1 MAEKRRIPELKDEE
15 EARAFFDTHDT
26 VELLE
31 ETEPEE
37 LVLAPELAEKLR
49 RRRERKE
56 VITIRI
62 SAPHLAKIRRVA
74 QRKGIP
80 YQTLIQLW
88 LAEALEKEYRTS

>member
-1 MAEKRRIPELKDEE
+1 MAEKRRIPEFKDEQ
-15 EARAFFDTHDT
+15 EAREFFDTHDT

-37 LVLAPELAEKLR
+37 LVLAPELGEKLR

-62 SAPHLAKIRRVA
+62 SALHLAKIRRVA

>member
-1 MAEKRRIPELKDEE
+1 MPQKPRVPEFKDEQ
-15 EARAFFDTHDT
+15 EARDFFDTHDT
-26 VELLE
+26 AELIE
-31 ETEPEE
+31 ETEPEK
-37 LVLAPELAEKLR
+37 LTLAPELAEKLR

-62 SAPHLAKIRRVA
+62 SAPHLARIKRIA

-88 LAEALEKEYRTS
+88 LAEALEREYRTS

>member
-15 EARAFFDTHDT
+15 EARDFFDKHDT
-26 VELLE
+26 AELLE

-37 LVLAPELAEKLR
+37 LALAPELAEKLR

>member
-1 MAEKRRIPELKDEE
+1 MTEKQQIPEFKNEE
-15 EARAFFDTHDT
+15 EARDFFDEHNT
-26 VELLE
+26 VELLK

-49 RRRERKE
+49 KRRERKE

-80 YQTLIQLW
+80 YQTLIQFW
-88 LAEALEKEYRTS
+88 LAEALEKEYRSS

>member
-1 MAEKRRIPELKDEE
+1 MAEKIRIPEFTNEQ
-15 EARAFFDTHDT
+15 EARDFFDTHNT
-26 VELLE
+26 VDLLE
-31 ETEPEE
+31 ETEPEQ
-37 LVLAPELAEKLR
+37 LTLDPQLAENLR

-62 SAPHLAKIRRVA
+62 SAPHLARIRRIA

-88 LAEALEKEYRTS
+88 LAEALGKEYRT

>member
-1 MAEKRRIPELKDEE
+1 MAEKRRVPEFKDEE
-15 EARAFFDTHDT
+15 EARNFFDSHET

-31 ETEPEE
+31 ETEPEQ
-37 LVLAPELAEKLR
+37 LTLDPQLAEKLR
-49 RRRERKE
+49 RHRERKE

-62 SAPHLAKIRRVA
+62 SAPHLARIRRIA

-88 LAEALEKEYRTS
+88 LAEALENEYRT